1 MSAFTI
7 LRKSI
12 KSGNFVAIEKDEL
25 TRLEKENA
33 ELRLAFRAV
42 LAGELALRQGKT
54 RSFKEFLKDK
64 SPRYV
69 KNK

>member
-1 MSAFTI
+1 METI
-7 LRKSI
+7 TIPRKLI
-12 KSGNFVAIEKDEL
+12 KNDDFVAVDKNDLEK
-25 TRLEKENA
+25 LEKENI
-33 ELRLAFRAV
+33 ELRLAFKAV